1 MRKKINNDKYYNGEV
16 IHKDRVQKAILDM
29 FTDETLEKMSEFFK
43 VFGDSTRLKIINIL
57 EKNPLC
63 VCAIST
69 GLGMTKSAIS
79 HQLRKLREMNLVKA
93 EKIGKEV
100 WYSLADEHIKK
111 VFDISAEHVM
121 EGESDQK
128 GEN

>member
-1 MRKKINNDKYYNGEV
+1 MKKNLKREEYYDCEIV
-16 IHKDRVQKAILDM
+16 YKDRIEKALAEMLD
-29 FTDETLEKMSEFFK
+29 EKHLFKMAEFFK
-43 VFGDSTRLKIINIL
+43 VFGDETRLKILNML
-57 EKNPLC
+57 DNNSLC
-63 VCAIST
+63 VCSISA

-111 VFDISAEHVM
+111 VFEISAEHIM
-121 EGESDQK
+121 ED
-128 GEN
+128 NDD

>member
-1 MRKKINNDKYYNGEV
+1 MKKNLKREEYYDCEIV
-16 IHKDRVQKAILDM
+16 YKDRINKALAEMLD
-29 FTDETLEKMSEFFK
+29 EKHLVKMAEFFK
-43 VFGDSTRLKIINIL
+43 VFGDETRLKILNML
-57 EKNPLC
+57 DNNSLC
-63 VCAIST
+63 VCSISA

-111 VFDISAEHVM
+111 VFEISAEHIM
-121 EGESDQK
+121 ED
-128 GEN
+128 NDD

>member
-1 MRKKINNDKYYNGEV
+1 MKKNLKREEYYDCEIV
-16 IHKDRVQKAILDM
+16 YKDRINKALDEM
-29 FTDETLEKMSEFFK
+29 LDEKHLVKMAEFFK
-43 VFGDSTRLKIINIL
+43 VFGDETRLKILNML
-57 EKNPLC
+57 DNNSLC
-63 VCAIST
+63 VCSISA

-111 VFDISAEHVM
+111 VFEISAEHIM
-121 EGESDQK
+121 ED
-128 GEN
+128 NDD